1 MISIITPAFNERT
14 NLPVLYARLV
24 AALGHTD
31 WEWIVVDDH
40 SRDDTFAVV
49 EGLAA
54 SDARIRG
61 FRLARNSGSHAA
73 ITCGLRQARGAA
85 AALVV
90 SDLQDPPE
98 LLAQMLERWRR
109 GTQVVW
115 AVRRRQPGEPHHAWF
130 ASLYYWILRRLVGLT
145 DMPPTGVDYFLI
157 DRVVIDAFC
166 AAADRHVSVFALLM
180 WLGFRREF
188 IEYDKQPRVSGQ
200 SGWTVA
206 RKIKL
211 VVDSV
216 VGFSERP
223 IWWCLYAGGG
233 LMAAALVPLV
243 AAVVTYPGL
252 AAGLWLLAAL
262 VIGLSGFQLVAL
274 SIVGQYVWRAL
285 DEARGRPLYAI
296 EASIGR
302 TGVPAAHAGSG
313 RQ

>member
-1 MISIITPAFNERT
+1 VTPAFNERS
-14 NLPVLYARLV
+14 NLTALHARLKS
-24 AALGHTD
+24 ALGQLD

-40 SRDDTFAVV
+40 STDDTFAVI
-49 EGLAA
+49 EQLAA
-54 SDARIRG
+54 VDSRIRG

-73 ITCGLRQARGAA
+73 ITCGLRHAAGEA
-85 AALVV
+85 AALVA

-98 LLAQMLERWRR
+98 LVPRMLDRWRQ

-130 ASLYYWILRRLVGLT
+130 ASLYYWVMRRVVGLR
-145 DMPPTGVDYFLI
+145 DMPATGVDYFLI
-157 DRVVIDAFC
+157 DRTVIDAFC

-188 IEYDKQPRVSGQ
+188 VEYDKQPRASGQ
-200 SGWTVA
+200 SGWTLA
-206 RKIKL
+206 KKIKL

-223 IWWCLYAGGG
+223 IWWCLYAGAA
-233 LMAAALVPLV
+233 LVVAALVPLL
-243 AAVVTYPGL
+243 AAAATYPGMT
-252 AAGLWLLAAL
+252 AAL
-262 VIGLSGFQLVAL
+262 WFLGACMLGLSGIHLMAL
-274 SIVGQYVWRAL
+274 GVVGQYVWRAL

-296 EASIGR
+296 EAA
-302 TGVPAAHAGSG
+302 TGLAPIRAPAGIA